1 MPTKTIKLELPIA
14 MLKKLEEIAGESSIF
29 ENREDVIIH
38 AITDI
43 LEKYDKNGGFSS

>member
-1 MPTKTIKLELPIA
+1 MPTKTIKLELLIG
-14 MLKKLEEIAGESSIF
+14 MLEKLDEIVNESSIF
-29 ENREDVIIH
+29 ENKEDVIIH